1 VRYTLIVLFLCL
13 TIAPLGAQSN
23 RDDMTPLDVTY
34 TTTVAKDKKS
44 VKIELSV
51 VNLARATTHI
61 AMPNW
66 TPGAYRIG
74 NYGKRIKDL
83 VIVDGGGNPLKVT
96 VLDQKTWSVPTA
108 NVKKIK
114 ATYSLPV
121 RGRRRFGRA
130 PATGPV
136 TGFQLAGPSTYI
148 YIRGA
153 KNAPVL
159 SRYVIPE
166 DWRIA
171 NGLIP
176 TADPYVR
183 HAKDYDTFIDAPTI
197 LGIYKEKNF
206 DVNGTPFS
214 CVFFQNSQ
222 EYDFDV
228 DAFVEV
234 CRKIVVNQGQLYG
247 SFPFPNYVFLFTLPG
262 GGGLE
267 HLNST
272 SIGLSPQRMKR
283 DVRAGA
289 SVTSHEFF
297 HTWNVKRI
305 RPMTLGP
312 FEYEHENYTGNLW
325 VSEGWTSYFGDL
337 TLCRTELL
345 SRDDYLDGLKGI
357 CEREFNKDGRLEHS
371 VYWASRNVWH
381 GRRTGEPARVD
392 YYGTGEILGAMIDLK
407 IRHETNNRKSL
418 DDVVIFMNRW
428 FAESNVGFAEG
439 DVLRACTA
447 ISNYDFKEFFARHV
461 YGTIDPPLAEYFA
474 YAGIEYTQRNV
485 EAAFPFTYRKGASGL
500 RVFGRRAGQITNE
513 SVPKR
518 GDTVV
523 SVNGKVL
530 EDPWSFLE
538 QHKAGDAVKLVVMND
553 DVKREVEVNLVAKK
567 LMVPS
572 IRLMDHATDKQKQIR
587 ESWLTGKHK

>member
-1 VRYTLIVLFLCL
+1 MRYMLVVLILC
-13 TIAPLGAQSN
+13 TSVVSIQSQTN
-23 RDDMTPLDVTY
+23 RDDMTPLDIRY
-34 TTTVAKDKKS
+34 TTTVSEDKKS
-44 VKIELSV
+44 IKIEMSV
-51 VNLARATTHI
+51 HHLARATTHI

-74 NYGKRIKDL
+74 SYGKRVKDL
-83 VIVDGGGNPLKVT
+83 VVVDGKGNPLKIT
-96 VLDQKTWSVPTA
+96 ALDQKTWSVPTS
-108 NVKKIK
+108 NVKSIK
-114 ATYSLPV
+114 ATYSLPI
-121 RGRRRFGRA
+121 RSRRRFGRA
-130 PATGPV
+130 PAGPV
-136 TGFQLAGPSTYI
+136 TGFQIAGPSTYI

-153 KNAPVL
+153 KNAPVV
-159 SRYVIPE
+159 SVYDIPE

-176 TADPYVR
+176 TAEENVR

-197 LGIYKEKNF
+197 LGIFKEKTF
-206 DVNGTPFS
+206 KVAGTPFS
-214 CVFFQNSQ
+214 CVFFQNNQ
-222 EYDFDV
+222 EYDFDM

-283 DVRAGA
+283 DVKSGA

-337 TLCRTELL
+337 TLCRTEIL
-345 SRDDYLDGLKGI
+345 SREDYLDGLKRI
-357 CEREFNKDGRLEHS
+357 CEREFNKEGRLEHS

-392 YYGTGEILGAMIDLK
+392 YYGPGDILGAMIDLK

-418 DDVVIFMNRW
+418 DDVVVFMNRW
-428 FAESNVGFAEG
+428 FAESNEGFAEG

-461 YGTIDPPLAEYFA
+461 YGTIDPPMAEYFA
-474 YAGIEYTQRNV
+474 YAGLEYTEKTV
-485 EAAFPFTYRKGASGL
+485 EAAFPFTYRMGANGM

-513 SVPKR
+513 NVPKR

-523 SVNGKVL
+523 SVNGKAL
-530 EDPWSFLE
+530 EDPWSFLA
-538 QHKAGDAVKLVVMND
+538 QHKAGDAIKLVVMNGEE
-553 DVKREVEVNLVAKK
+553 KREVEVDLVAKK

-572 IRLMDHATDKQKQIR
+572 LRFMDNPTEMQKRIR
-587 ESWLTGKHK
+587 ESWLTGKHN